1 MYIHLYICLY
11 MYIHVHELIYLYVH
25 CTYTFMNINI
35 CMDMV
40 QTCLYRFTTTL
51 HIPSHSLHVIVCT
64 CLNIVCTLYIHVW
77 TWYGHVLLKVPPS
90 NSAVPGSDNA
100 MVQEFAFWYIQCSD
114 TSIHPNNS
122 SGRW

>member
-1 MYIHLYICLY
+1 MSRYHDIHMYICMY
-11 MYIHVHELIYLYVH
+11 MYIHVHESMYKYIHVYECKYMYGH
-25 CTYTFMNINI
+25 GTA
-35 CMDMV
+35 
-40 QTCLYRFTTTL
+40 CLYRFTTTL

-77 TWYGHVLLKVPPS
+77 TWYRHVLLKVPPS

-114 TSIHPNNS
+114 TSIHPKNC